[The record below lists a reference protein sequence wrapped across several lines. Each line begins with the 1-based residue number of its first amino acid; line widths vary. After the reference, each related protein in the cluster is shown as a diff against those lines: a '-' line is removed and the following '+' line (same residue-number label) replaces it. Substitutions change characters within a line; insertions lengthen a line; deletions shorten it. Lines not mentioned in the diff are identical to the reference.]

1 MASKSVKALKNL
13 SKYEIDCCIC
23 NYVVVTYLKMGYFG
37 CTVDFSS
44 DGINYSASLLV
55 AMQVKLHAC
64 DFQMKRPICVL
75 GTHCMPW

>member
-44 DGINYSASLLV
+44 DGIKLFCFTASSYASKV
-55 AMQVKLHAC
+55 
-64 DFQMKRPICVL
+64 
-75 GTHCMPW
+75 TCM